1 MPRTMQDFTNP
12 GAAKAAPGFPDAPS
26 GWSPDQAREKAREMR
41 LELNSDHW
49 EAIRV
54 IQGAYMDE
62 AAPPLRRVHD
72 ALEARFSAS
81 GGMRHLYEIFNG
93 GPVTRGCLLA
103 GVKPP
108 EGAADEGFGWK
119 A

>member
-1 MPRTMQDFTNP
+1 MPKTMQDFTNP
-12 GAAKAAPGFPDAPS
+12 GATREAPGFPDAPP
-26 GWSPDQAREKAREMR
+26 GWHPGAAREKARELG
-41 LELNSDHW
+41 LELNGDHW

-62 AAPPLRRVHD
+62 PAPPLRRVHG

-81 GGMRHLYEIFNG
+81 GGMRHLYEIFDG
-93 GPVTRGCLLA
+93 GPVTRGCLRA
-103 GVKPP
+103 GVPAP
-108 EGAADEGFGWK
+108 DGAVDEGFGWK